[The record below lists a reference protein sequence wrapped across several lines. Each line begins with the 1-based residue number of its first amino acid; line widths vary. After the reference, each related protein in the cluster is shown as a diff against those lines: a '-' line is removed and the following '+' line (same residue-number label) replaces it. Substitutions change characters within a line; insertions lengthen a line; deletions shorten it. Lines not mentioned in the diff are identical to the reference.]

1 MSEQHNENSKE
12 YVIKETRS
20 LWKEVYDWV
29 DCAVVTIVCVILLFT
44 FVFRQVQIDGSSMSN
59 TLEHGDRVII
69 SDVFYTPKRG
79 DVVVVSSEIYD
90 NVPKIKRVIATEG
103 QWVNITG
110 GKVYVGESTDA
121 MELLYESYIGGMQTD
136 ELVAGGFYGTQK
148 YPLQVPE
155 GKVFLLGDNR
165 AVSLD
170 SRTTAIGLVDERYIV
185 GKAIFRVYPFDKI
198 GSIFGD

>member
-90 NVPKIKRVIATEG
+90 NVPIIKRVIATEG

-121 MELLYESYIGGMQTD
+121 MEVLYESYINGMKTE
-136 ELVAGGFYGTQK
+136 ELIAGGFYGAQK

-170 SRTTAIGLVDERYIV
+170 SRTTAIGLVDENHII

-198 GSIFGD
+198 GGIFGD